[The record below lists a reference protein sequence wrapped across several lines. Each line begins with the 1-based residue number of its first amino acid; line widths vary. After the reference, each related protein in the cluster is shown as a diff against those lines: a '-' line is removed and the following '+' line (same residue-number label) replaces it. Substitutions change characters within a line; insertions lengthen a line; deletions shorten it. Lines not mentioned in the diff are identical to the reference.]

1 MKGIARS
8 RVVAQSLAEYSLTI
22 GLIAIISLAALM
34 LLGKNINLLW
44 AGLGNSLS
52 EQDKAPSVATATPVS
67 GGASGGAGT
76 TPSDVKTV
84 SFSMDPETGQL
95 QMTNLENGG
104 GGKITT
110 SSQGTDLA
118 ALALLRLSNTATTN
132 DGEPADEET
141 IGLIRQLAELGQKM
155 AEQQASLKLPPSTD
169 RKSAAY
175 KEFYYSG
182 LVGTADS
189 FSQIYDK
196 LNAQIGS
203 QPKYSNLLKQV
214 NDYTGI
220 ASQSTWMN
228 YMKNYGSNE
237 ANIALSVRGT
247 NITTKELTTPFDP
260 ADIQAA
266 MAKMAPLAEK
276 H

>member
-1 MKGIARS
+1 MKGIVRS

-52 EQDKAPSVATATPVS
+52 EQDATSSVATATPVS
-67 GGASGGAGT
+67 GGSSGGT

-84 SFSMDPETGQL
+84 SFSMDAETGQL

-118 ALALLRLSNTATTN
+118 ALALLRLSNTATAN
-132 DGEPADEET
+132 DGEPADAET

-155 AEQQASLKLPPSTD
+155 AEQQASLKLPPSAD

-266 MAKMAPLAEK
+266 MAKMAPLAEN

>member
-1 MKGIARS
+1 MMSGIARV
-8 RVVAQSLAEYSLTI
+8 RFAAQSLAEYSLTI

-44 AGLGNSLS
+44 AGLGNSIS
-52 EQDKAPSVATATPVS
+52 EQDTTSSIATSAPTSSGSS
-67 GGASGGAGT
+67 GGVASSNARA
-76 TPSDVKTV
+76 V
-84 SFSMDPETGQL
+84 SFSMDAETGQI

-132 DGEPADEET
+132 DGEPADPET

-155 AEQQASLKLPPSTD
+155 AEQQASLKLPPSAD

-196 LNAQIGS
+196 LNAQIGG
-203 QPKYSNLLKQV
+203 QTKYSNLLKQV

-247 NITTKELTTPFDP
+247 DITTKELTTPFDP
-260 ADIQAA
+260 ADIKAA
-266 MAKMAPLAEK
+266 MEKMAPLAEK